1 MIANLAQ
8 RWAVLG
14 SRERL
19 MVLWGGVI
27 IAVTL
32 LYVFVLDPQME
43 LARRYERQSLKKQ
56 RDLQEIASLG
66 AEYDRLRAQL
76 TKTEERLPS
85 TNQRFS
91 LQTFIEEAATGA
103 SLRDRLTGMQP
114 QAPATR
120 EGYRESIV
128 EVSFD
133 GTELPQLLEF
143 LVRIEQAPYG
153 LRIPRWQIRP
163 KYDQSNKLDISL
175 RIVAYEKIQ

>member
-8 RWAVLG
+8 RWAALG

-76 TKTEERLPS
+76 TKTRSEEHTSELQS
-85 TNQRFS
+85 QR
-91 LQTFIEEAATGA
+91 
-103 SLRDRLTGMQP
+103 
-114 QAPATR
+114 
-120 EGYRESIV
+120 
-128 EVSFD
+128 
-133 GTELPQLLEF
+133 
-143 LVRIEQAPYG
+143 
-153 LRIPRWQIRP
+153 
-163 KYDQSNKLDISL
+163 
-175 RIVAYEKIQ
+175 